1 MNISYHDKISRLS
14 KKVPRGP
21 IKTNVT
27 LRTRNYLK
35 FSTVIGFQGRFWPIP
50 ESPLPFNYLGEIAF
64 LEISSKVYV
73 VRFSCRIYE

>member
-27 LRTRNYLK
+27 LRMRNYLT
-35 FSTVIGFQGRFWPIP
+35 FPTVKAVVK
-50 ESPLPFNYLGEIAF
+50 EIAYNSLKNAKTYLF
-64 LEISSKVYV
+64 W
-73 VRFSCRIYE
+73 

>member
-35 FSTVIGFQGRFWPIP
+35 FPTVKAVVK
-50 ESPLPFNYLGEIAF
+50 EIAYKSLKNAKTYLF
-64 LEISSKVYV
+64 W
-73 VRFSCRIYE
+73 